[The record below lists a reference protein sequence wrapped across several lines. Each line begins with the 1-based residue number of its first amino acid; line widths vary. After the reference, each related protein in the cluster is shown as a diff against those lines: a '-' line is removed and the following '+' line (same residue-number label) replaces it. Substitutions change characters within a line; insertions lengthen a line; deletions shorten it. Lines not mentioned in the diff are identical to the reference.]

1 MENLISASIFCSQ
14 HNIEVS
20 FIYSLQDYGLIETTT
35 TEKDVFVQADQLQE
49 LERLMRLHYD
59 LHINLE
65 GVDAVTQ
72 LLKRVEKMQ
81 EEMMYLKNR
90 LRLYESSPR
99 STANGQQ

>member
-1 MENLISASIFCSQ
+1 MENLIAASIFCSQ

-20 FIYSLQDYGLIETTT
+20 FIHSLQDYGLIETTT
-35 TEKDVFVQADQLQE
+35 TEQGVFVQADQLQE

-72 LLKRVEKMQ
+72 LLKRMERMQ

-90 LRLYESSPR
+90 LRLYEASATPSP
-99 STANGQQ
+99 